1 MLKDRK
7 VCCLNNI
14 SHVGTDCFREGYTLT
29 DQMEHA
35 QGVLVRSAD
44 MLNMEFPAEL
54 RAIARAGAGV
64 NNIPLDRC
72 AEAGIVVFNTPGA
85 NANAVKELTI
95 AGLLLAS
102 RGIVD
107 GAEWVR
113 ENASAEDLKK
123 KAEKA
128 KKAFAGNE
136 IAGKTL
142 GVIGLGAI
150 GVMVAN
156 AAVELGMK
164 VCGYDPYVS
173 VDSAWNLNRQ
183 VIYVQQLEDLC
194 ERADYITIHVPF
206 MKSTRHMVD
215 RDAIARMKDGVRFL
229 NFARDELVD
238 EEAMAEA
245 LESGHVKTYVSD
257 FANPVSAKMK
267 NAVILP
273 HLGAS
278 TEEAEDNCAVMA
290 AQELQDY
297 LDNGNIRNSVNYP
310 ACDMGTCRSV
320 ERIALLHKNVPNMI
334 GQITGLLAARN
345 INIANMMNVSRG
357 EYAYTLL
364 DLESHVDEKAFTA
377 LRMIEG
383 MIRVRAVTER
393 S

>member
-14 SHVGTDCFREGYTLT
+14 SRVGTDCFREGYTLT

-95 AGLLLAS
+95 AGLMLAS

-107 GAEWVR
+107 GADWVR
-113 ENASAEDLKK
+113 ENADAEDLKK

-128 KKAFAGNE
+128 KKAFAGIE

-183 VIYVQQLEDLC
+183 VIYVQQLEELC
-194 ERADYITIHVPF
+194 ANADYITIHVPF

-257 FANPVSAKMK
+257 FPNPVSAKMK

-290 AQELQDY
+290 VREVRDY
-297 LDNGNIRNSVNYP
+297 LENGNIKNSVNYP
-310 ACDMGTCRSV
+310 ACDMGVCTTAGRV
-320 ERIALLHKNVPNMI
+320 AINHRNEPN
-334 GQITGLLAARN
+334 LLAQLTGVLGEAG
-345 INIANMMNVSRG
+345 INVANVFNKSRG
-357 EYAYTLL
+357 AYAYTLIDTDTEL
-364 DLESHVDEKAFTA
+364 TDEIAAKLSAINDV
-377 LRMIEG
+377 LK
-383 MIRVRAVTER
+383 VRIVK
-393 S
+393 